1 VSAPEPLP
9 VERSRPTRRRLVHVA
24 AVVVLALTVTVV
36 VACSSGEAGPKPT
49 DPKLA
54 LGWQVY
60 KDHCATCHGADGG
73 GGAGPKLAGTVVADF
88 PNIGDQITII
98 ENGKGGGA
106 MPAWKGS
113 LTSQEIEAVAEYT
126 RTCLGKDT
134 C

>member
-1 VSAPEPLP
+1 MSAPDLSPA
-9 VERSRPTRRRLVHVA
+9 RRVVAPVA
-24 AVVVLALTVTVV
+24 AVVALALSVTLV

-49 DPKLA
+49 DPQLA

-60 KDHCATCHGADGG
+60 KDHCATCHGDTGG

-113 LTSQEIEAVAEYT
+113 LSPQEIEAVAEYT
-126 RTCLGKDT
+126 RKCLGKDS